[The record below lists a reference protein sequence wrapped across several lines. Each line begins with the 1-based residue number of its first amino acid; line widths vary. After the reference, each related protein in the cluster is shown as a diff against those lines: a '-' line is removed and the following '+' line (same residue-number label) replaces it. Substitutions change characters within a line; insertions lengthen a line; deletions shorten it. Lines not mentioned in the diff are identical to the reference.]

1 MLAKRGVV
9 VVDDKEG
16 MAKTPAMIVNQAGS
30 ETGAVD
36 SGGNPLK
43 IVQSFRSDMLISFFH
58 GVAN

>member
-1 MLAKRGVV
+1 M
-9 VVDDKEG
+9 VDDKEG

-30 ETGAVD
+30 ETRAVD

-43 IVQSFRSDMLISFFH
+43 IVQSFRSNMLISFFH